1 MYLAGFGGSLR
12 EKLLRDAKSLKR
24 EGLKPDRGTPA
35 FAQGFGAAGTD
46 VTNQDCRGRRVGC
59 ESESYPK
66 SAGDTP
72 ATTDFTSA
80 RARQRPQRV
89 KTGLPSAAKN
99 LILDFKLLPNR
110 DPRGG
115 WWLEHF

>member
-72 ATTDFTSA
+72 ATTDANTPGACF
-80 RARQRPQRV
+80 PQTDKQSV
-89 KTGLPSAAKN
+89 ATP
-99 LILDFKLLPNR
+99 
-110 DPRGG
+110 
-115 WWLEHF
+115 